1 MQLIIGQT
9 AKELDFIYK
18 KVKDK
23 NDKICLPLNLETLI
37 FVKKKINYFK
47 FNRKFENKSHYKIIT
62 ESEKLVN
69 KLKYA
74 SLNLTHLN

>member
-37 FVKKKINYFK
+37 FCEKK
-47 FNRKFENKSHYKIIT
+47 SII
-62 ESEKLVN
+62 
-69 KLKYA
+69 
-74 SLNLTHLN
+74 LNLTENLKINLIIR

>member
-23 NDKICLPLNLETLI
+23 NDKICLP
-37 FVKKKINYFK
+37 
-47 FNRKFENKSHYKIIT
+47 
-62 ESEKLVN
+62 
-69 KLKYA
+69 
-74 SLNLTHLN
+74 

>member
-37 FVKKKINYFK
+37 FCEKKK
-47 FNRKFENKSHYKIIT
+47 SII
-62 ESEKLVN
+62 
-69 KLKYA
+69 
-74 SLNLTHLN
+74 LNLTENLKINLIIR

>member
-23 NDKICLPLNLETLI
+23 NYKICLPLNLETLI
-37 FVKKKINYFK
+37 FCEKKKNQLF
-47 FNRKFENKSHYKIIT
+47 
-62 ESEKLVN
+62 
-69 KLKYA
+69 
-74 SLNLTHLN
+74 